1 MNRNATSNR
10 KPLAIGPKAHELT
23 EAELDAVSGGDTKV
37 MTQTV
42 DVTQNQQRTAIKAA
56 EAADS
61 YIRR

>member
-10 KPLAIGPKAHELT
+10 KPLAIVPEAHELT
-23 EAELDAVSGGDTKV
+23 EAELDAVSGGGTKV

-61 YIRR
+61 YIRS

>member
-1 MNRNATSNR
+1 VNRNATSNR
-10 KPLAIGPKAHELT
+10 KPLAIVPEAHELT
-23 EAELDAVSGGDTKV
+23 EAELDAVSGGGTKV

-61 YIRR
+61 YIRS